1 MLAPLPGWRCVPRA
15 VIRAFGEEGPVYLAA
30 LRAEHGVA
38 LFAFLAPGEEASP
51 DEARKTLR
59 AMLHDEGFEE
69 QFAGELPIVALTVA
83 YGDRAHL
90 AETVECAFRGA
101 PAPTVPQGWVE
112 WIVER
117 VSPNRLPQG
126 EQALQPRRDD
136 ASPGNSPAGVAL
148 LAPSREDRS
157 REENAPLN
165 PTVSAPGPSLTVA
178 TPGEHREKA
187 GGWLD
192 WGATL
197 GFTLGTVAAF
207 LAGLA
212 AIFRNGRSF

>member
-1 MLAPLPGWRCVPRA
+1 
-15 VIRAFGEEGPVYLAA
+15 
-30 LRAEHGVA
+30 VA
-38 LFAFLAPGEEASP
+38 LIAFLAPGEEAGP
-51 DEARKTLR
+51 DEARKALR

-90 AETVECAFRGA
+90 AETLERAFRSA

-112 WIVER
+112 WIAER
-117 VSPNRLPQG
+117 LSPNRPPQG
-126 EQALQPRRDD
+126 EQALRLVAPRRDD

-165 PTVSAPGPSLTVA
+165 PAVSAPGPSLTVA

-197 GFTLGTVAAF
+197 GFALGTVAAF